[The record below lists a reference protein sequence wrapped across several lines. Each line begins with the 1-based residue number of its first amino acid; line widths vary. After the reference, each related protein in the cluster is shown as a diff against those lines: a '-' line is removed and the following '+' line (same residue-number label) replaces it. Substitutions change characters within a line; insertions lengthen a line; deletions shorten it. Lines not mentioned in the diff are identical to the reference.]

1 MHILI
6 SLKVFPF
13 VILVSLPSQASF
25 HSINLNITWM
35 NLALWNPPFISLK
48 LCESQARQP
57 GHHRLLPCSNIYPIL
72 VWVHGHID
80 QYMVKHEVL
89 VSILVLSIEML
100 HMGIKEWNEEIKM
113 NQSMDDWRL
122 TFLFIVKNVHRYK
135 QPV

>member
-1 MHILI
+1 
-6 SLKVFPF
+6 
-13 VILVSLPSQASF
+13 
-25 HSINLNITWM
+25 M

-122 TFLFIVKNVHRYK
+122 TFLFIVKMYIDTSSLYNCNL
-135 QPV
+135 PVDCDIFCLMSCTKHCMITFYFVE